1 MRILRIQFENLN
13 SLPSGD
19 VDLEHGP
26 LAEAGIFA
34 ITGPTGAGKSTLLD
48 ALTLALYG
56 RAARYDKEP
65 NPENM
70 MSRHTGSCRAE
81 VLFEVPR
88 GRFQARWELRRARGK
103 ADGKVQAARRSIV
116 EDGTGTVLAQKID
129 EADRLV
135 EELTGLD
142 FERFRRSVL
151 LAQGE
156 FTRFLKAKPDERAEL
171 LESLT
176 GTSIYS
182 ELSERAF
189 REATR
194 REDDL
199 AMRREA
205 LGRVVL
211 LTGEERDA
219 KTSQIGQCSAELDG
233 LEGRRAVLTQQL
245 ASGLQLR
252 DRLHEQAEL
261 AATKAVLE
269 AEALNAAPA
278 LERLRVHRL
287 TVPFL
292 APLETLDALD
302 RRKLAET
309 LQTGEAETAATQASE
324 RLAAGWGAFQAVVH
338 RLLGETDAVIA
349 RAEENLR
356 ALGDALAHAE
366 TSEKTALAEAR
377 HAAATLGERQQNR
390 TEEGIAVEFA
400 RLEQKR
406 NALFELRAAMEKRD
420 AAAAEAA
427 RLADEETLLV
437 QEIETARRE
446 KEATLQEAEAL
457 AALLED
463 ARVNLALQERIAGL
477 ADQRADLEEG
487 RPCPLC
493 GAVEHPYA
501 YPGALPSSPIEEAR
515 RHLNAAKTA
524 NDTGSRES
532 RLAAEGLTRT
542 EERLSGVQKRR
553 GEIRW
558 EQTADHEAFE
568 KAARSVRIFTVEG
581 LEEAF
586 ADLSRERA
594 AHEALAREI
603 REAEARNHAAEKA
616 LLTWQGKTAQLRGK
630 WNAAETALG
639 AALSQREALCRE
651 SERAVNTAA
660 ADGLAVGAPDPLL
673 VERFAARWATLDAAS
688 TAMEPLRRVF
698 TETVT
703 TAGERRKSLEGVCKA
718 VEQQAE
724 TVRQQL
730 AGSAFADVGAL
741 RAARLEAAEA
751 RRIEALEMELAA
763 RGQELEGRFH
773 HVREQI
779 HALRDGAA
787 PEGDALA
794 ALEQEQRELAGRINV
809 VSEARTT
816 LRNDLARDEEA
827 RRSQTEEWE
836 KLETEERGLA
846 VWVQLRR
853 LIGSANGAAFRQ
865 FAQGLSLDI
874 LVRHANRHLARL
886 SDRYRLRR
894 VEGELTLEIIDRHQ
908 ADATRPMQSLS
919 GGESFL
925 ASLALALGLSDLAG
939 RNVRIDSL
947 FIDEGFGSLDADSLD
962 LAVAALD
969 ALRLHNKTIG
979 IISHVELLKER
990 IPVQIRVEKRT
1001 GGTSVLRLPV

>member
-19 VDLEHGP
+19 IDLEHGP

-88 GRFQARWELRRARGK
+88 GRYQARWELRRARGK
-103 ADGKVQAARRSIV
+103 AGGKVQSARRSIV
-116 EDGTGTVLAQKID
+116 EDGSGTVLAQKID

-156 FTRFLKAKPDERAEL
+156 FTRFLKARPDERAAL

-194 REDDL
+194 REEEL
-199 AMRREA
+199 MARREA

-211 LTGEERDA
+211 LSEEERAA
-219 KTSQIGQCSAELDG
+219 KTAQIAQLTAGLNG
-233 LEGRRAVLTQQL
+233 LEGSRAAL
-245 ASGLQLR
+245 AERLGFGLQLR
-252 DRLHEQAEL
+252 DRLREEADLVVKKTALETEAQQA
-261 AATKAVLE
+261 V
-269 AEALNAAPA
+269 PA
-278 LERLRVHRL
+278 LESLRVHRL
-287 TVPFL
+287 SVPFL
-292 APLETLDALD
+292 APLETLDALE
-302 RRKLAET
+302 RRVAAET
-309 LQTGEAETAATQASE
+309 LQTGEAETAAAQARE
-324 RLAAGWGAFQAVVH
+324 RISAGLQAAQAVA
-338 RLLGETDAVIA
+338 RRQLGEAASALA
-349 RAEENLR
+349 RAEADFQ
-356 ALGDALAHAE
+356 ALGEALIQAE
-366 TSEKTALAEAR
+366 TSEQAAAAEAR
-377 HAAATLGERQQNR
+377 HAAATLAERRQDR
-390 TEEGIAVEFA
+390 TEAAIAAAFT

-406 NALFELRAAMEKRD
+406 NALFELRTAMEKRD
-420 AAAAEAA
+420 ASAAEAA
-427 RLADEETLLV
+427 RLADEETQLAG
-437 QEIETARRE
+437 EIETARRE
-446 KEATLQEAEAL
+446 KEATFQEAEAQ
-457 AALLED
+457 AVLLED
-463 ARVNLALQERIAGL
+463 ARANLALQERIAGM
-477 ADQRADLEEG
+477 AGQRADLVEG

-493 GAVEHPYA
+493 GALEHPYA
-501 YPGALPSSPIEEAR
+501 QALPSSPIEEAR

-524 NDTGSRES
+524 NDTASREA
-532 RLAAEGLTRT
+532 RIAAEGLTRM
-542 EERLSGVQKRR
+542 EERLAGVQKRR

-558 EQTADHEAFE
+558 EQTAGHEAFE
-568 KAARSVRIFTVEG
+568 KAARSVRIFTMEG

-586 ADLSRERA
+586 ADLAQERA
-594 AHEALAREI
+594 AHETLAREI
-603 REAEARNHAAEKA
+603 REAEARCHAAEKG
-616 LLTWQGKTAQLRGK
+616 LLTCQGKTAQLREK
-630 WNAAETALG
+630 RIAAETAR
-639 AALSQREALCRE
+639 AAAIRQREALCRE
-651 SERAVNTAA
+651 AERADAA
-660 ADGLAVGAPDPLL
+660 AGGLGAASADSRLA
-673 VERFAARWATLDAAS
+673 ERFAAEWTTLDAA
-688 TAMEPLRRVF
+688 AFALEPLRRAF
-698 TETVT
+698 AETAAA
-703 TAGERRKSLEGVCKA
+703 AGERRKTLEGVRKA
-718 VEQQAE
+718 GEQQAAA
-724 TVRQQL
+724 VREL
-730 AGSAFADVGAL
+730 LEGTPFADAGAL
-741 RAARLEAAEA
+741 RAARLDAAEA
-751 RRIEALEMELAA
+751 RRIEALETKLAA
-763 RGQELEGRFH
+763 RGQEMEGRFH

-779 HALRDGAA
+779 RALREGSA
-787 PEGDALA
+787 PEGEALA
-794 ALEQEQRELAGRINV
+794 ALEQERQALAGRITAAA
-809 VSEARTT
+809 EARTT
-816 LRNDLARDEEA
+816 LRNDLERDEET
-827 RRSQTEEWE
+827 RRSHTAELAQ
-836 KLETEERGLA
+836 LESEARGLA

-865 FAQGLSLDI
+865 FAQGLSLDL

-894 VEGELTLEIIDRHQ
+894 VEGELSLEIIDHHQ
-908 ADATRPMQSLS
+908 ADATRPMESLS

-947 FIDEGFGSLDADSLD
+947 FIDEGFGSLDADTLD

-969 ALRLHNKTIG
+969 ALRLHNKTVG
-979 IISHVELLKER
+979 VISHVELLKER

-1001 GGTSVLRLPV
+1001 GGLSVLCLPE